1 MKILIQI
8 LLSFGLTAQA
18 APSLK
23 NEFKSANDLKLKT
36 PSELKSLGIGAK
48 EFEHQQLQFDFM
60 STDGSYWYDCKHV
73 KENQPHSWTV
83 YCDRYVFKLHLLLI
97 QYHRENES
105 TYEFHY
111 WADETSQLKETH
123 TQSTWLTVDKNAAP
137 KKIIGY
143 LGFSQDASQL
153 RIEVKP

>member
-8 LLSFGLTAQA
+8 LLLFAVTVHATPVQKILTK
-18 APSLK
+18 PS
-23 NEFKSANDLKLKT
+23 A
-36 PSELKSLGIGAK
+36 IGAK
-48 EFEHQQLQFDFM
+48 EFEHEQLTFDFI
-60 STDGSYWYDCKHV
+60 SSDGSYWYDCKHV
-73 KENQPHSWTV
+73 KESQPHSWTV

-137 KKIIGY
+137 KKIVGY
-143 LGFSQDASQL
+143 LGFTQDASQL